1 MALEVKTR
9 QESGVAGVAPRGKLT
24 MEHGAVLHEEVKK
37 LVNGGA
43 RRLLAMSTI
52 PSILAFDP
60 ALPNPLK
67 NLAGA

>member
-24 MEHGAVLHEEVKK
+24 MEHGSVLHEEM
-37 LVNGGA
+37 A
-43 RRLLAMSTI
+43 TI

-60 ALPNPLK
+60 ALPTALK
-67 NLAGA
+67 NLAGT